1 MNRALGVWM
10 NGQRI
15 GLWSVGTTGRHKFE
29 YDPDW
34 MRHPQGRQISLSL
47 PLTAGPLDGDVVRNY
62 FDNLLPDS
70 ESIRK
75 RIRIRH
81 RLKREDTF
89 SLLEAI
95 GRDCVGAVQL
105 LPTGAIPQGV
115 HELRYDRLDAS
126 QIETLLNGLGSSIG
140 AQGDDAEDEFRI
152 SIAGAQE
159 KTALL
164 KVGDAWCLPR
174 GSTPTTH
181 ILKPPIGIT
190 PGRNLDLRLSVENEW
205 LCNQLMHEL
214 KLPAARSGIETF
226 GARQVLVV
234 ERFDR
239 LMTGDGWIARL
250 PQEDFCQAKGVS
262 SDAKYESKGGP
273 GISDCLTILRSGE
286 NYHRD
291 GRLFLCAQLLYW
303 LLAAIDGHAKNFSIF
318 LLPGGTYR
326 LTPFYDVLSA
336 WPLLG
341 GPHGMQYRK
350 AKMAMAVRGQQVHYK
365 VSEIQRRHWAQLAI
379 ASGVDGAWESMQHMA
394 SQLESAMHNV
404 EKRLPP
410 AFPQELAE
418 QIFGGAR
425 RLLERFEAVN

>member
-1 MNRALGVWM
+1 MTRALGVWM
-10 NGQRI
+10 NGHRV
-15 GLWSVGTTGRHKFE
+15 GLWAVGTTGRHKFE
-29 YDPDW
+29 YDPVW
-34 MRHPQGRQISLSL
+34 MRHPQGRPISLSL
-47 PLTAGPLDGDVVRNY
+47 PFAAGPLEGDVVRNY

-75 RIRIRH
+75 RIRARY
-81 RLKREDTF
+81 RVRREDAF

-105 LPTGAIPQGV
+105 LPPGSTPQGV
-115 HELRYDRLDAS
+115 HEVRCDPLDAS
-126 QIETLLNGLGSSIG
+126 QIERLLNGLGSSIG
-140 AQGDDAEDEFRI
+140 TQGDDAEDDFRI

-164 KVGDAWCLPR
+164 RVGDAWCLPH

-214 KLPAARSGIETF
+214 KLPAAKSTIEAF

-239 LMTGDGWIARL
+239 LVTTDGWIARL

-262 SDAKYESKGGP
+262 GDAKYESKGGP
-273 GISDCLTILRSGE
+273 GILDCLGILRSGE
-286 NYHRD
+286 NFHRD

-318 LLPGGTYR
+318 LLPGGRYR

-350 AKMAMAVRGQQVHYK
+350 IKMAMAVRGQQAHYK
-365 VSEIQRRHWAQLAI
+365 VSEIHRRHWEQLALN
-379 ASGVDGAWESMQHMA
+379 SEVDGAWDAMLQMTG
-394 SQLESAMHNV
+394 QLDSAMTRV
-404 EKRLPP
+404 EMHLP
-410 AFPQELAE
+410 AMFPTALAK

-425 RLLERFEAVN
+425 RLLERFERGV